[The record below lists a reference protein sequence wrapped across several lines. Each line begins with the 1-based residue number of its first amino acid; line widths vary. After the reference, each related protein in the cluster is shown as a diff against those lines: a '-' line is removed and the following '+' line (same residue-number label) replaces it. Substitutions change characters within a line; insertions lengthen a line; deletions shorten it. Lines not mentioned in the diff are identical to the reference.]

1 MSIKKN
7 SGFNRNRTFGIEIEG
22 LSPVSRERLA
32 QILQRAG
39 VQCHY
44 EGYNHRTR
52 SHWKIVT
59 DGSII
64 EQNGEYGF
72 ELVSPPLRGAHG
84 LEEIKKVCK
93 ALNEAGCKVNRSCG
107 LHVHHDASDYDVE
120 AFKNLY
126 AIYIRYEAAIDEL
139 VSESR
144 RGQRNAYC
152 HSLGGEIGL
161 ARIRSVQQMD
171 QLLYEVYPSRYM
183 KLNCQ
188 SYVVHGTIEFRQ
200 HQGTMDGEKIA
211 NWVVL
216 TQMMVERA
224 VAGKIRMKNGAND
237 WFNLKKVIR
246 GYKWMGADETQ
257 QEAVSYYNKRR
268 QAFMKAALTA
278 SAE

>member
-1 MSIKKN
+1 MTIKKN
-7 SGFNRNRTFGIEIEG
+7 TGFNRNRTFGIEIEG
-22 LSPVSRERLA
+22 LSPVGRERLA
-32 QILQRAG
+32 QILQHAG
-39 VQCHY
+39 VQCRY
-44 EGYNHRTR
+44 EGYNHRTQ

-59 DGSII
+59 DASII

-161 ARIRSVQQMD
+161 ERVKNVRQMN
-171 QLLYEVYPSRYM
+171 QLLSEAYPSRYV

-188 SYVVHGTIEFRQ
+188 SYEVHGTIEFRQ
-200 HQGTMDGEKIA
+200 HQGTTDGEKIVA
-211 NWVVL
+211 WVVL
-216 TQMMVERA
+216 TQMLVERA
-224 VAGKIRMKNGAND
+224 VAGKIWMKSGAAD

-246 GYKWMGADETQ
+246 GYKWMGADEIQ
-257 QEAVSYYNKRR
+257 QEAIAFLNKRR
-268 QAFMKAALTA
+268 QALLSNAAA
-278 SAE
+278 

>member
-22 LSPVSRERLA
+22 LSPLTRNDLA
-32 QILQRAG
+32 RSLETFGIRC
-39 VQCHY
+39 VH
-44 EGYNHRTR
+44 EGYNHRR
-52 SHWKIVT
+52 RNHWKIVT
-59 DGSII
+59 DGSIC
-64 EQNGEYGF
+64 EDRGTVGF
-72 ELVSPPLRGAHG
+72 ELVSPPLRGVEG
-84 LEEIKKVCK
+84 LEEIRKVCE
-93 ALNEAGCKVNRSCG
+93 ALQQIGCRVNRSCG
-107 LHVHHDASDYDVE
+107 LHVHHDASDYTVE
-120 AFKNLY
+120 SFKNLY
-126 AIYIRYEAAIDEL
+126 AIYIRFETAIDEL

-144 RGQRNAYC
+144 RGHQNRFCMGFRDTRLLETLKNVKC
-152 HSLGGEIGL
+152 
-161 ARIRSVQQMD
+161 MD
-171 QLLYEVYPSRYM
+171 ELLSDVFPSRYV
-183 KLNCQ
+183 KLNCH

-216 TQMMVERA
+216 TQMMVDRA
-224 VAGKIRMKNGAND
+224 VESTVQMKSGAND

>member
-1 MSIKKN
+1 
-7 SGFNRNRTFGIEIEG
+7 
-22 LSPVSRERLA
+22 
-32 QILQRAG
+32 
-39 VQCHY
+39 
-44 EGYNHRTR
+44 
-52 SHWKIVT
+52 
-59 DGSII
+59 
-64 EQNGEYGF
+64 
-72 ELVSPPLRGAHG
+72 
-84 LEEIKKVCK
+84 
-93 ALNEAGCKVNRSCG
+93 
-107 LHVHHDASDYDVE
+107 
-120 AFKNLY
+120 
-126 AIYIRYEAAIDEL
+126 
-139 VSESR
+139 R

-152 HSLGGEIGL
+152 NSLGGEFGL
-161 ARIRSVQQMD
+161 ARIRSVRQMD
-171 QLLYEVYPSRYM
+171 QLLSEAYPSRYM

-188 SYVVHGTIEFRQ
+188 SYEIHGTVEFRQ

-224 VAGKIRMKNGAND
+224 VAGKIRMKSGAND

>member
-1 MSIKKN
+1 MTIKKN
-7 SGFNRNRTFGIEIEG
+7 TGFNRNRTFGIEIEG
-22 LSPVSRERLA
+22 LSPVGRERLA

-39 VQCHY
+39 VQCRY
-44 EGYNHRTR
+44 EGYNHRTQ

-59 DGSII
+59 DASII

-126 AIYIRYEAAIDEL
+126 AIYIRFETAIDEL

-144 RGQRNAYC
+144 RGHQNRFCVGFRDTRLLETLKNVKC
-152 HSLGGEIGL
+152 
-161 ARIRSVQQMD
+161 MD
-171 QLLYEVYPSRYM
+171 ELLSDVFPSRYV

-216 TQMMVERA
+216 TQMMVDRA
-224 VAGKIRMKNGAND
+224 VESTVQMKSGAND